1 MIKNYILYNED
12 GTIKQFTR
20 CDEIEIEMYQ
30 SSYIELEEDSFEF
43 DPSKTY
49 KVENKRV
56 VSYDREDKSY
66 LLTKLNTEFED
77 SVAQLTS
84 STPQSEISTW
94 IKQES
99 EAREWLKDNSAVTP
113 LIDAI
118 CTNRGVEKDYL
129 VSKIIEKSDAY
140 AVALGE
146 LTGLRQK
153 QEKLILEGDSNGS

>member
-1 MIKNYILYNED
+1 MIKNYILYDENNNV
-12 GTIKQFTR
+12 KQFTR
-20 CDEIEIEMYQ
+20 CDESEIELYQSAYIEIE
-30 SSYIELEEDSFEF
+30 EDIYTF
-43 DPSKTY
+43 DSSKTY

-56 VSYDREDKSY
+56 VSYDRDDKSY
-66 LLTKLNTEFED
+66 LLIKLNNEFED

-99 EAREWLKDNSAVTP
+99 EAREWLKDKSAVTP

-118 CTNRGVEKDYL
+118 CANRGVEKDYL

-140 AVALGE
+140 AVEIGR
-146 LTGLRQK
+146 LTGIRQAK
-153 QEKLILEGDSNGS
+153 EKLIMQGEQQK